1 MFSRAAYIFCILAIL
16 FVSLVYLPKW
26 KAEGTESSLG
36 WDASTYYWYLPATF
50 IYQDLK
56 QQEFGD
62 SIIAKYRFTPDF
74 SQSFVHESGN
84 RVITYASGVALLSLP
99 AFALAHII
107 AEPAGYP
114 ADGFSVPYQVAAQLW
129 AVLAALAGL
138 WYFRKLLLLYFH
150 DKVVAIVLLMLVLG
164 TNYLNYTGYDATITH
179 SYLFT
184 IYVLLLLNTHLFYE
198 YPKRRYAIRI
208 GLLAGLAVLV
218 RPSEMIAIVIPLL
231 WGLESLSRRALS
243 GRIIFLREN
252 SRHILWAIAAGI
264 IVCSIQVVYWL
275 YVTGQPFVYSYDDKT
290 FSWLAPH
297 TWEYLTSYCSGW
309 IMYNPMVLFVLGGI
323 IPFIKYGRNRVAVLT
338 FFVLNF
344 YIVSAWD
351 VWWYS
356 GIGGRAMVQSYAV
369 TLFIAASCVEF
380 LLTRK
385 LLLWIAA
392 PLFLLFVY
400 INLWVFYQAHAVDS
414 LYNTVH
420 MSKRYYWRVLGRWK
434 VDKEVLKL
442 QDAKNIYTG
451 TLCDSAVVYQND
463 FAETEEG
470 ELSVPAGKNSG
481 IFSINYSGNDKQWV
495 RVDAVYSSGAEYD
508 EWKLMRTRL
517 HFMNGEKEIAGEDWK
532 PQRFLREGGI
542 VRVHYDMRIPSK
554 EFDRIQIGFLN
565 ETGGGDVIIDDLL
578 ITAYNS
584 CR

>member
-1 MFSRAAYIFCILAIL
+1 
-16 FVSLVYLPKW
+16 
-26 KAEGTESSLG
+26 
-36 WDASTYYWYLPATF
+36 TYT
-50 IYQDLK
+50 
-56 QQEFGD
+56 
-62 SIIAKYRFTPDF
+62 
-74 SQSFVHESGN
+74 
-84 RVITYASGVALLSLP
+84 SGVALLSLP

-114 ADGFSVPYQVAAQLW
+114 ADGFSAPYRVAVQLW

-138 WYFRKLLLLYFH
+138 WYFRKLLLFYFN

-184 IYVLLLLNTHLFYE
+184 IYVLLLLNTHRYYE
-198 YPKRRYAIRI
+198 HPKRRYAIRI

-231 WGLESLSRRALS
+231 WALERISRRALA
-243 GRIIFLREN
+243 GRISFLREN

-264 IVCSIQVVYWL
+264 TVCSIQMAYWL

-297 TWEYLTSYCSGW
+297 TWEYLTSYGSGW
-309 IMYNPMVLFVLGGI
+309 IMYNPMVLFILGGI
-323 IPFIKYGRNRVAVLT
+323 IPFIKYGRNRAAVLT
-338 FFVLNF
+338 FFVLNL

-369 TLFIAASCVEF
+369 TFFIAASCVEF
-380 LLTRK
+380 LLKRRR
-385 LLLWIAA
+385 LLRIAV
-392 PLFLLFVY
+392 PLFLLFIY
-400 INLWVFYQAHAVDS
+400 INLWVFYQAHAADS

-442 QDAKNIYTG
+442 QDARNIYTG

-463 FAETEEG
+463 FAETEG
-470 ELSVPAGKNSG
+470 GKLSVPACRNSG
-481 IFSINYSGNDKQWV
+481 IFSINYTGKDKQWV
-495 RVDAVYSSGAEYD
+495 RVDAVYNSGAEYD
-508 EWKLMRTRL
+508 EWKMMRTRL
-517 HFMNGEKEIAGEDWK
+517 HFMNGEKEIASEDWK
-532 PQRFLREGGI
+532 PQRFLREGGM
-542 VRVHYDMRIPSK
+542 VRVHYDMCIPSQ
-554 EFDRIQIGFLN
+554 EFDRIQISFLN